1 MKVNYA
7 VSFCTHFVEDSFSD
21 DSWRKRPKEIEDSSF
36 IPVQKKHKEIKGIG
50 STYQLH
56 MKQLLNIND
65 EGMTKSII
73 SSS

>member
-36 IPVQKKHKEIKGIG
+36 IPVQKKHKEIKGI
-50 STYQLH
+50 
-56 MKQLLNIND
+56 D
-65 EGMTKSII
+65 SIYPSI
-73 SSS
+73 Y